1 MMVLLLKMPYMTR
14 ETCKAD
20 LARTVSVL
28 PNLRCVDLPEG
39 FYSDD
44 PASSTLKQELQARC
58 HDLRKMKYHN
68 GAEQSFTNLAQ
79 SRQWQCME
87 ILELSHLM
95 VESNTFL
102 HVVSSFPALHQLKV
116 VDAPWLN
123 DSTFQV
129 TSSSPS
135 MPPLQSLSIQDAPN
149 LTANGLQLYL
159 ARPEIREILSTLS
172 LNSTGVL
179 LQSLHLVLASASYLA
194 YLSVN
199 ESVNRSLPAEPV
211 PPLRSR
217 SLHSL
222 HFEVVS
228 STSSYRVRQP
238 AESYYSYLAESLLSH
253 SLPSLDTLYVRSN
266 TFPETLLAPPAAP
279 FARQQAD
286 CIPRGLPHPLSVY
299 SKGLDE
305 LEWNLTS
312 VFPPTAPGRR
322 GSASVTRPISAY
334 SYGAS
339 LSPTWSGDGRR
350 SSMVGNGFGG
360 FLAVPGEGSGGG
372 RVGSPVGKKGHGRS
386 RSQSEAWMG

>member
-28 PNLRCVDLPEG
+28 PNLRYVDLPEG

-44 PASSTLKQELQARC
+44 PSSNTLKQELQVRC
-58 HDLRKMKYHN
+58 PDLRKMKYYS

-95 VESNTFL
+95 IEPHTFL
-102 HVVSSFPALHQLKV
+102 HVVSSFPALHQLKI
-116 VDAPWLN
+116 VDAPWLT
-123 DSTFQV
+123 DSTFQK
-129 TSSSPS
+129 TSSLPS
-135 MPPLQSLSIQDAPN
+135 MPPLQNLSIQDAPN

-159 ARPEIREILSTLS
+159 ARAEIREMLSTLN

-179 LQSLHLVLASASYLA
+179 LQSLHLVLASAPYLA
-194 YLSVN
+194 HLSIS
-199 ESVNRSLPAEPV
+199 ESVNHSLPAELT

-222 HFEVVS
+222 HFEIVS
-228 STSSYRVRQP
+228 STSSYGIQQ
-238 AESYYSYLAESLLSH
+238 AADSYYSYLTESLLCH
-253 SLPSLDTLYVRSN
+253 ALPSLRTLYVRSN

-279 FARQQAD
+279 FARQPAS

-312 VFPPTAPGRR
+312 IFPPSAPGRR
-322 GSASVTRPISAY
+322 GSASATRPISAY

-339 LSPTWSGDGRR
+339 LSLTSNGDSRS

-360 FLAVPGEGSGGG
+360 FLAVPGEDGG
-372 RVGSPVGKKGHGRS
+372 RFGSPFGKKGQGRS
-386 RSQSEAWMG
+386 GSKSEGWMG